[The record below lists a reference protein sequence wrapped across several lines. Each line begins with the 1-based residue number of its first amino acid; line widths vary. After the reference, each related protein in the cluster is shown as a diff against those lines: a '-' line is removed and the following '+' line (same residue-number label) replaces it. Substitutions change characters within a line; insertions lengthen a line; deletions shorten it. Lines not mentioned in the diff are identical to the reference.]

1 MAHHI
6 PLRSLTVACIAAFP
20 VAIAIAPAALAQDGQ
35 AAKAPAAR
43 PAPAKEMTIGS
54 EAPVPAIE
62 AFVRGKEPAWFEPGT
77 TYVIEFWATWC
88 GPCRASMPHLSD
100 LAERYAGK
108 AVVVGISDEPLERVT
123 DFLGTDEWKQ
133 KARYNLATDPDRS
146 VYSDYM
152 TAAAQSG
159 IPCAFIVKDRT
170 VQWIGHPMTMDEPL
184 AKVVDGSW
192 DPAGFK
198 PEFEREAAEARKMMA
213 RRTAMAKAR
222 KAGDWDAIMRMM
234 DEDIAGADADD
245 VQAMKVQKFKLLV
258 SDAGRPADGY
268 ALGKEILAASKDDP
282 AVLNDMA
289 WFVVDSAK
297 VKERDLG
304 FALEAAKAA
313 VTASKGEDAAIL
325 DTMARACWE
334 SGDKEQ
340 AISWQRK
347 AVDKASG
354 EMAAELSETLRKYRS
369 GDAPAKKSVL
379 RTQDGAAPGGAGGGT
394 KDAGVAPAP
403 GAPAGSPGMRMRG
416 AGAMPAIPLSPEAE
430 KVFPALA
437 AEGFES
443 PEAMVAFLP
452 KAGEGADGLLRMMRA
467 IHCGTDGGR
476 TALRVSASLIED
488 TAPVVSA
495 SIRKFGK
502 STRTMV
508 PVPGSGGTYEV
519 RKDGES
525 AAMLVSLGADGKPV
539 GQPTPLVKVDG
550 KWFLDGDRV
559 PGLAEGQGGEL
570 AMMANQVGAAMR
582 QAFRRSAEATAK
594 EIDAGALK
602 SAEDANAAF
611 SRKMQEEMLAAM
623 TGPGAGAPAAGGPAT
638 GGAGSGTPKP

>member
-1 MAHHI
+1 MAHHSS
-6 PLRSLTVACIAAFP
+6 LRNLPAACIAALPLAFAAAAAAQDGKAATAP
-20 VAIAIAPAALAQDGQ
+20 ADAPAAAG
-35 AAKAPAAR
+35 
-43 PAPAKEMTIGS
+43 EMTIGS
-54 EAPVPAIE
+54 KAPALAIE
-62 AFVRGKEPAWFEPGT
+62 TFVRGAEPAWFEPGK

-88 GPCRASMPHLSD
+88 GPCRASMPHISD
-100 LAERYAGK
+100 LSEKYAGK
-108 AVVVGISDEPLERVT
+108 VVVVGISDEPVERVT
-123 DFLGTDEWKQ
+123 EFLGKDEWKQ

-146 VYSDYM
+146 VYDDYM
-152 TAAAQSG
+152 TAAGQSG
-159 IPCAFIVKDRT
+159 IPCAFIVKDRS

-192 DPAGFK
+192 DPAAFK
-198 PEFEREAAEARKMMA
+198 PEFEREAAESRRMMA

-222 KAGDWDAIMRMM
+222 KAGDWDAILRMM
-234 DEDIAGADADD
+234 DEDIAGAPAEA
-245 VQAMKVQKFKLLV
+245 VQSMKVQKFKLLV

-268 ALGKEILAASKDDP
+268 ALGRQVLAASKDDP

-297 VKERDLG
+297 VKERDIG

-313 VTASKGEDAAIL
+313 VAATNEEDAAIL

-340 AISWQRK
+340 AIAWQRK

-354 EMAAELSETLRKYRS
+354 EMAAELSETLRKYQS

-379 RTQDGAAPGGAGGGT
+379 RAQDGTAPGGPAPDGAAP
-394 KDAGVAPAP
+394 APT
-403 GAPAGSPGMRMRG
+403 APAGPSGGPGMRMRG
-416 AGAMPAIPLSPEAE
+416 PGAGAMPSIPLSPEAE
-430 KVFPALA
+430 KVFPPVP
-437 AEGFES
+437 AEGFDS

-467 IHCGTDGGR
+467 IHCGSDGGK

-488 TAPVVSA
+488 TAPVVTA

-508 PVPGSGGTYEV
+508 PVPGAGGKYEV
-519 RKDGES
+519 RKEGES
-525 AAMLVSLGADGKPV
+525 AAMLVSLDAEGKPV

-570 AMMANQVGAAMR
+570 AMMANQVGAPMR
-582 QAFRRSAEATAK
+582 QAFRRSAEATAAA
-594 EIDAGALK
+594 IDAGTLK
-602 SAEDANAAF
+602 SAEEANAAF
-611 SRKMQEEMLAAM
+611 SRRMQEEMLAAM
-623 TGPGAGAPAAGGPAT
+623 TGPGAGAPAGAGPA
-638 GGAGSGTPKP
+638 GEGSAAPKR